1 MTTVTN
7 LEDIGVHLLTSEAG
21 KVTLVFDD
29 SLALRRMSVD
39 QARELA
45 QCLLDAACD
54 VERSTKK
61 QAAQSVL
68 QMMG

>member
-1 MTTVTN
+1 MNTVKTID
-7 LEDIGVHLLTSEAG
+7 DIGVHLVTGQEG

-29 SLALRRMSVD
+29 SMALRRMTVE

-54 VERSTKK
+54 VERN
-61 QAAQSVL
+61 QARQAPQSVL

>member
-1 MTTVTN
+1 MNTVKS
-7 LEDIGVHLLTSEAG
+7 LEDIGVHLVTGQEG
-21 KVTLVFDD
+21 KVTLVFDN
-29 SLALRRMSVD
+29 SMALRRMTVE

-54 VERSTKK
+54 VERNHNK
-61 QAAQSVL
+61 QAPQSVL